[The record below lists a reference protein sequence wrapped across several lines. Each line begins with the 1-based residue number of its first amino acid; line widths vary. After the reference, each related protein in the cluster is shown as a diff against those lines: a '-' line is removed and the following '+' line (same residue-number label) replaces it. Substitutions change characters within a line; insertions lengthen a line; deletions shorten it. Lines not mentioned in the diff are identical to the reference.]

1 MSTARYEHPT
11 EESVKSVWGGTF
23 HNILPRGSFIIS
35 QDYATGNLKIR
46 VKCDGW
52 NAEGI
57 IRVIDIPSWVDGTDL
72 LGRRLIDLAKE
83 VRHNMDGK
91 TIESVE
97 KELAKYKEAVK
108 HLSFQLEMAEGR
120 SDAAVKVNEV
130 RKLALEQAAEF
141 VMDYGIPGSGEEL
154 EIMCDQIKRLPIHK
168 DVRV

>member
-1 MSTARYEHPT
+1 MSTTRFEHPT
-11 EESVKSVWGGTF
+11 EESVKSLWGGAF
-23 HNILPRGSFIIS
+23 HSILPRGAFFIS
-35 QDYATGNLKIR
+35 QDYATGNFKIR

-83 VRHNMDGK
+83 IRHNMDGK

-97 KELAKYKEAVK
+97 RELAKYKDAVK
-108 HLSFQLEMAEGR
+108 RLSFELEMAHTGAG
-120 SDAAVKVNEV
+120 SVKVNEV
-130 RKLALEQAAEF
+130 RRLALEQAAEF